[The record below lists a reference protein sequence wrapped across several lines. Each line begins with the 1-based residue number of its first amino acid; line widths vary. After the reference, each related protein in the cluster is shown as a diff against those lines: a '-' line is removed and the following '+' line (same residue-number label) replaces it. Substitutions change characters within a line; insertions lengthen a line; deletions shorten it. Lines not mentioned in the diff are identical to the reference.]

1 MVKLAA
7 TKVVINTDLKD
18 SKVDFEFDP
27 NVGC

>member
-7 TKVVINTDLKD
+7 AKVVINTDLKD
-18 SKVDFEFDP
+18 GKVNFEFDP